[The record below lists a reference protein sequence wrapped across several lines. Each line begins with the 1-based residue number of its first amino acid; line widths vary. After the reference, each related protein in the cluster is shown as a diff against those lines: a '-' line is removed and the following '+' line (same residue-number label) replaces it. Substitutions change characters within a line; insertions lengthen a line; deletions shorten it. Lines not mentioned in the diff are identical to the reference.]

1 MDCGGFD
8 VEDAAADPVLVAV
21 HYLDVL
27 ALLREGGPEVG
38 NFAGIASE
46 DEFARLVIFVA
57 AYFLDEGDVVLDR

>member
-1 MDCGGFD
+1 M
-8 VEDAAADPVLVAV
+8 AV
-21 HYLDVL
+21 HYLDVF

-57 AYFLDEGDVVLDR
+57 AYFLDESDVVLDR